1 MIIMEAT
8 ARMNDV
14 EMSPKF
20 AREVAVAIKGKTVEK
35 ARTYLEAVTEMK
47 QHVELKRHNKEV
59 GHKKGVPARY
69 PIKVANYFLKV
80 LKNAEENAK
89 YKGADETKLFIDRI
103 EVYRGYHKRTMGA
116 KSLGKAKV
124 HGRRASVILS
134 VKEMEKK

>member
-1 MIIMEAT
+1 MEAN
-8 ARMNDV
+8 AKMNNV

-20 AREVAVAIKGKTVEK
+20 AREVALAIKGKTVEK
-35 ARTYLEAVTEMK
+35 ARVFLTDVTEMK

-69 PIKVANYFLKV
+69 PIKVANYFLKI

-89 YKGADETKLFIDRI
+89 YKGADEKKLFIDKV

-124 HGRRASVILS
+124 RGRRASVILK